1 MCEACLVQL
10 QDKPIPAPV
19 HQNLVYIAVL
29 TGLARNIVQIVL
41 VTHYSLKAASLKEL
55 LVQGQ
60 WVECSFQGQGR
71 IEEPPVAWVQ
81 FKGQLVWS
89 HLLDDLPQHLSI
101 TVSLAIGSSSCLPH
115 WALFLSWSP
124 IMFSYQYTCSSM
136 NLIHFLFFV
145 FCCSPQT
152 PKCPSCPSLFSFY
165 KSFKIMVLK

>member
-29 TGLARNIVQIVL
+29 TGLARNIVQMVL

-89 HLLDDLPQHLSI
+89 HLLDDLPQHLST

-124 IMFSYQYTCSSM
+124 IVFSYQYTCNSM
-136 NLIHFLFFV
+136 NLIHFLNEYFFDYNQKQDQKE
-145 FCCSPQT
+145 CS
-152 PKCPSCPSLFSFY
+152 KFVYYYLFGQF
-165 KSFKIMVLK
+165 LGLD